1 MNHQIGSVL
10 AFHSLVKALVFFSGE
25 RDDCRPEFLIKMLFG
40 MQLAEVGC
48 ALPPRL
54 LPLAV
59 LPRIACTAASG
70 AAL

>member
-1 MNHQIGSVL
+1 MTAGLN
-10 AFHSLVKALVFFSGE
+10 F
-25 RDDCRPEFLIKMLFG
+25 IKMLFG
-40 MQLAEVGC
+40 VQLAEVGC